1 MWISVDNVTDFTG
14 LKPQHLKLDK
24 TDTQRLEEIVAD
36 WILQSESLIK
46 EYTHNYKDVEDDDVP
61 DAVGLGMLYHP
72 ELVVV
77 QQDPGS
83 PVTVGHGSECAEI
96 LFFCVHQLTLPAFL
110 ITCSSYVKR
119 IVVPHSSTYF
129 HVVLVYLNCLF
140 LSLTPLT
147 LTPLTPYL
155 SFK

>member
-61 DAVGLGMLYHP
+61 DAVRNVCLR
-72 ELVVV
+72 
-77 QQDPGS
+77 
-83 PVTVGHGSECAEI
+83 
-96 LFFCVHQLTLPAFL
+96 LTSNMVA
-110 ITCSSYVKR
+110 
-119 IVVPHSSTYF
+119 
-129 HVVLVYLNCLF
+129 
-140 LSLTPLT
+140 LSVARRDTPLT
-147 LTPLTPYL
+147 QPNDWTVTIL
-155 SFK
+155 SSEIFSDDLKEDLEPFVKQAVTGKSDKVYVFTVTGEDLE